1 MSNIFKGPGEADGPN
16 PNQFLYVGVDI
27 HKDKH
32 TAVAANCFGHKLLE
46 LEFANTG
53 KDFGQMVASIQN
65 LANQE
70 NRQFIFGLEDS
81 FGYGLHL
88 AKHLFDSHLPVK
100 MVPPVL
106 VDRARKYETH
116 PEKSDSLDALGVAKV
131 LIQRIDTLP
140 DYSISI
146 TDELAKEIKE
156 LAMDRD
162 FLVKEQTRIKNQLH
176 RLLHKTYGSEYQGK
190 FKDTFSLK
198 ALRYWKKYPTGK
210 AYILAD
216 DSILKN
222 QVRRKIR
229 RLMDIREECK
239 EIENELKTMLD
250 RTGQK
255 LPTMNGCGT
264 VLASAVMAEIRNI
277 ERFHSPA
284 ALAKYA
290 GLSPR
295 QKSSGKTIRHVKSK
309 SGNRKL
315 NMAIH
320 RIALSQ
326 ISNSGNQY
334 AKAYFKKKV
343 AEGKSKNQALC
354 CLKRKLVNIIY
365 MMLKHKQAYNYQK

>member
-32 TAVAANCFGHKLLE
+32 TAVATNCFGHKLLE
-46 LEFANTG
+46 LEFANTEN
-53 KDFGQMVASIQN
+53 DFRQLVVSIQN
-65 LANQE
+65 LADQE

-88 AKHLFDSHLPVK
+88 AKHLFDSNLLVK

-210 AYILAD
+210 AYILVD

-222 QVRRKIR
+222 QVRRKIN
-229 RLMDIREECK
+229 RLMDVR
-239 EIENELKTMLD
+239 
-250 RTGQK
+250 
-255 LPTMNGCGT
+255 
-264 VLASAVMAEIRNI
+264 
-277 ERFHSPA
+277 
-284 ALAKYA
+284 
-290 GLSPR
+290 
-295 QKSSGKTIRHVKSK
+295 
-309 SGNRKL
+309 
-315 NMAIH
+315 
-320 RIALSQ
+320 
-326 ISNSGNQY
+326 
-334 AKAYFKKKV
+334 
-343 AEGKSKNQALC
+343 
-354 CLKRKLVNIIY
+354 
-365 MMLKHKQAYNYQK
+365 